1 MECEYKVIRT
11 FGPKT
16 EEVTGGWRRLQHE
29 ELHMS
34 DITRV
39 NTSMGTRCA
48 GHVERVGEIRT
59 ALIIGK
65 FGGGYGLGRILG

>member
-1 MECEYKVIRT
+1 
-11 FGPKT
+11 
-16 EEVTGGWRRLQHE
+16 
-29 ELHMS
+29 MS

-39 NTSMGTRCA
+39 NKSMGTRCA

-65 FGGGYGLGRILG
+65 FGGGYGLGRILNEVVLVQLSPQR